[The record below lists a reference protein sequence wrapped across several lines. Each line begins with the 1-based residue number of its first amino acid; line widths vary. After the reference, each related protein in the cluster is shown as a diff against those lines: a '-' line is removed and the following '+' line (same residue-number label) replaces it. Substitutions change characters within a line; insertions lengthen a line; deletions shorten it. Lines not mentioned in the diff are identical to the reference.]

1 MDFKNFTI
9 KTQEALQ
16 KAQLLAQELG
26 HQQIE
31 NEHIFK
37 AITQV
42 DENVTPFLLKKL
54 NVNIQLFIQILDKN
68 LQSFPKVTGGEIALS
83 REAVKTVNEASI
95 FAKKMTDEYVSVEHL
110 ILAILKVKV
119 RLLKF

>member
-54 NVNIQLFIQILDKN
+54 NVNIQLFIQI
-68 LQSFPKVTGGEIALS
+68 F
-83 REAVKTVNEASI
+83 R
-95 FAKKMTDEYVSVEHL
+95 
-110 ILAILKVKV
+110 
-119 RLLKF
+119 

>member
-54 NVNIQLFIQILDKN
+54 NVNTQLFLQILDKK
-68 LQSFPKVTGGEIALS
+68 F
-83 REAVKTVNEASI
+83 REFSKSNW
-95 FAKKMTDEYVSVEHL
+95 
-110 ILAILKVKV
+110 
-119 RLLKF
+119 R

>member
-83 REAVKTVNEASI
+83 REAVKNC
-95 FAKKMTDEYVSVEHL
+95 
-110 ILAILKVKV
+110 
-119 RLLKF
+119 